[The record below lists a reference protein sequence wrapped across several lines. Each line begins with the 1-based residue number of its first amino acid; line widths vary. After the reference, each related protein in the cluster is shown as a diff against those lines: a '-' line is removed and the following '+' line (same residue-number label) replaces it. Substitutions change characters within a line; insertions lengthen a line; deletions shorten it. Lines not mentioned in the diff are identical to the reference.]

1 MYQSRQKNV
10 TLAGFAVIVVLFA
23 LQFWNYWANV
33 YRFGEQLNRISSVHK
48 TKVESL
54 NAMASAARD
63 LAIYLH
69 SMSLVRDP
77 FELEKLREKFTF
89 EASNFMT
96 ARYRLRQQPLSAEE
110 QGLLDELASA
120 VDASQL
126 IQLRVVNRI
135 FNDAHQAAHTL
146 LTGEV
151 LSHQQ
156 RVISLLD
163 RLLALQQGEAV
174 MEMQAFEDMRMKGK
188 QIAFA
193 IALGALVFALM
204 VVRFVVRHGEQ
215 VERELNESRRRAEVA
230 SQARAAF
237 LANMSH
243 ELRTPMNGI
252 LGMFGVL
259 RQTDLNDEQQDYLNT
274 AGNACVTMQS
284 LLNDILDYSKLEAGR
299 LELEILPF
307 DVLEAVDEV
316 AALYGEQAHGKG
328 LKLYV
333 LPEPDFPRL
342 LQSDPTRLRQVLSN
356 LLSNAI
362 KFTEEGR
369 VLIRLYRR
377 EVEGESRLMIEVMDT
392 GIGISSEAQQRI
404 FEKFTQ
410 EDESTSRRF
419 GGTGLGLAICRELVS
434 MMGGAMAVQSL
445 PGRGSVFQVSLPAGL
460 ADAEQPQVEPPLR
473 KRVTLAVEDS
483 LLEEN
488 LRKWLDFWGCERVP
502 SDAEPPADVL
512 LLDVGA
518 LTSAGNRP
526 GAIWATGFLLA
537 PADWRPEPDSS
548 ESHFMRLGLPLRMDQ
563 LHERLG
569 SSVSGSPP
577 APDAIP
583 AFAVPDP
590 HKVRLLLVEDNVLNQ
605 KVMTSMLER
614 LGFRADTA
622 CSGLEAVAMAD
633 KVQYDLILMDIAMPE
648 WDGLRA
654 TAEIR
659 RLPGYHTV
667 PIIAVTANV
676 TTLDREKCLAAG
688 MDEFLPKPVSMEALS
703 ETLVHCLAPQSPGN
717 ALPGAF

>member
-110 QGLLDELASA
+110 QGLLDELASV